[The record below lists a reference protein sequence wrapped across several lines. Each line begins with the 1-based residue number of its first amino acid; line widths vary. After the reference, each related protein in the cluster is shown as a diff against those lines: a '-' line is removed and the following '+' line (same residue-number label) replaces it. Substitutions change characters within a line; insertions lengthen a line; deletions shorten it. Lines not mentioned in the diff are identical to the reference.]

1 MTTYDKIYSRFLSK
15 INDYELKETAKSDP
29 ELFDEILLKFL
40 QGAIPKFYYC
50 VKDLSQRDDNA
61 KQFFVELTELEQEIL
76 ATKMVLE
83 WLTPMIL
90 REENIRQS
98 LGSKDYKI
106 FSSANHLQRLLDLKA
121 VFDKEDSDLEKMYY
135 FMT

>member
-15 INDYELKETAKSDP
+15 INDYELRETANTDP
-29 ELFDEILLKFL
+29 QLFDEILLKFL
-40 QGAIPKFYYC
+40 QGAIPKFHYC
-50 VKDLSQRDDNA
+50 IKDLTQRDDEA
-61 KQFFVELTELEQEIL
+61 KLFTVELSELEQEIL

-121 VFDKEDSDLEKMYY
+121 TYEKEDNDLSKMYY
-135 FMT
+135 FIT

>member
-15 INDYELKETAKSDP
+15 INDYELNEIANNDP
-29 ELFDEILLKFL
+29 QLFDEILLKYL
-40 QGAIPKFYYC
+40 QGAIPKFHYC
-50 VKDLSQRDDNA
+50 EKDLSQRDDNT

-106 FSSANHLQRLLDLKA
+106 FSSANHLQRLLDLKQ
-121 VFDKEDSDLEKMYY
+121 VMEKEDNDLSKMYY

>member
-1 MTTYDKIYSRFLSK
+1 MTTYDKIYSRFLIK
-15 INDYELKETAKSDP
+15 INDYELKETANSDP
-29 ELFDEILLKFL
+29 QLFDEILLKYL
-40 QGAIPKFYYC
+40 QGAIPKFHYC
-50 VKDLSQRDDNA
+50 VKDLSQRDDVN
-61 KQFFVELTELEQEIL
+61 KQFSIELTELEQEIL

-106 FSSANHLQRLLDLKA
+106 FSSANHLQRLLDLKE
-121 VFDKEDSDLEKMYY
+121 VYEKEDNDLSKMYY

>member
-15 INDYELKETAKSDP
+15 INDYELNEIANNDP
-29 ELFDEILLKFL
+29 QLFDEILLKYL
-40 QGAIPKFYYC
+40 QGAIPKFHYC
-50 VKDLSQRDDNA
+50 EKDLSQRDDNA

-83 WLTPMIL
+83 WLRPMIL

-106 FSSANHLQRLLDLKA
+106 FSSANHLLLL
-121 VFDKEDSDLEKMYY
+121 L
-135 FMT
+135 